1 MMAQE
6 KRQLDEAR
14 QRLEGDLRKAKDEA
28 EAEGRRLKEEH
39 ETLMRKVKDEKEAGE
54 KKVAELHAEARSLED
69 KAILALR
76 SGDEPLAREALK
88 RKGRAERDAEETEK
102 QAASAATSAD
112 EMKETLESVER
123 KIDEIE
129 SRKSALA
136 AQVRK
141 ARDTS
146 SPGGGG
152 SRFGDASA
160 FSDLERMG
168 GRIET
173 LESEVEAHEVLDDP
187 KRADVDAR
195 FRRLEK
201 EAGGSKVDGIR
212 MVGVQSGRDWTR
224 EMYAY
229 SRERVKALESLK
241 TKGVTDGDAWRV
253 PPAVGKLRVPRPW
266 PRCRG
271 PSHFERRLRTPPR

>member
-1 MMAQE
+1 MQNGDHESGVVTLGTA
-6 KRQLDEAR
+6 KRL
-14 QRLEGDLRKAKDEA
+14 
-28 EAEGRRLKEEH
+28 
-39 ETLMRKVKDEKEAGE
+39 E
-54 KKVAELHAEARSLED
+54 KKVAELQAEAKSWED

-76 SGDEPLAREALK
+76 TGDEALAREALK
-88 RKGRAERDAEETEK
+88 RKGRAEHDAGEAEK
-102 QAASAATSAD
+102 QSASAATAAD
-112 EMKETLESVER
+112 EMKETLENVQR
-123 KIDEIE
+123 KIEEIE

-141 ARDTS
+141 ARDTN
-146 SPGGGG
+146 SPGG

-201 EAGGSKVDGIR
+201 EAGGSKVDDEL
-212 MVGVQSGRDWTR
+212 S
-224 EMYAY
+224 
-229 SRERVKALESLK
+229 ALKRKLE
-241 TKGVTDGDAWRV
+241 
-253 PPAVGKLRVPRPW
+253 GK
-266 PRCRG
+266 
-271 PSHFERRLRTPPR
+271 